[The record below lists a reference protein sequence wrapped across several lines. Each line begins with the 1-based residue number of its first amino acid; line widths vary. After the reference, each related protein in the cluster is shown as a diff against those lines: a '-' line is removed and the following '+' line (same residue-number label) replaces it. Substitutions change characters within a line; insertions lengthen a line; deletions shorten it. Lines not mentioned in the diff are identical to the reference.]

1 MITQREKIQITK
13 LSDQGK
19 SNDLETTTS
28 AQRLGMIYQ
37 LVIDAWAFK
46 GGRLLNPDFRDMLS
60 AFSDERVEFMVVGAF
75 ALAAHGVVRAT
86 GDIDL
91 WIQRS
96 AENAD
101 RVLRALVRFGA
112 PVSTINR
119 DDLQAPDTV
128 LQIGVAPSRVD
139 ILTSIDGLDFADA
152 EPNREYIQVEEL
164 LIPVIGRAD
173 LIANKKATGRPQD
186 RADVELL
193 EASRTRRFESLKK
206 TP

>member
-1 MITQREKIQITK
+1 MPGHLREC
-13 LSDQGK
+13 
-19 SNDLETTTS
+19 
-28 AQRLGMIYQ
+28 
-37 LVIDAWAFK
+37 
-46 GGRLLNPDFRDMLS
+46 RLLNPDFRDMLS
-60 AFSDERVEFMVVGAF
+60 AFSGERVEFMVVGAF

-101 RVLRALVRFGA
+101 RVLRALRRFGA
-112 PVSTINR
+112 PVSTISR

-128 LQIGVAPSRVD
+128 VQIGVVPSRID
-139 ILTSIDGLDFADA
+139 ILTSIDGLDFAAA
-152 EPNREYIQVEEL
+152 EANRLYIQVEEL

-186 RADVELL
+186 RADVESL
-193 EASRTRRFESLKK
+193 EGG
-206 TP
+206 

>member
-1 MITQREKIQITK
+1 
-13 LSDQGK
+13 
-19 SNDLETTTS
+19 
-28 AQRLGMIYQ
+28 
-37 LVIDAWAFK
+37 
-46 GGRLLNPDFRDMLS
+46 
-60 AFSDERVEFMVVGAF
+60 MVVGAF

-101 RVLRALVRFGA
+101 RVLRALRRFGA

-128 LQIGVAPSRVD
+128 VQIGVAPSRVD
-139 ILTSIDGLDFADA
+139 ILTSIDGLDFVAA
-152 EPNREYIQVEEL
+152 EANCLYIEVEEL

-186 RADVELL
+186 RADVESL
-193 EASRTRRFESLKK
+193 EGS
-206 TP
+206 

>member
-1 MITQREKIQITK
+1 MPGHLRE
-13 LSDQGK
+13 
-19 SNDLETTTS
+19 
-28 AQRLGMIYQ
+28 
-37 LVIDAWAFK
+37 
-46 GGRLLNPDFRDMLS
+46 GRLLNPDFRDMLS

-128 LQIGVAPSRVD
+128 LQIGVAPSRID

-152 EPNREYIQVEEL
+152 EANREYIQVEEL
-164 LIPVIGRAD
+164 QIPVIGRAD
-173 LIANKKATGRPQD
+173 LIANKKASGRPQD
-186 RADVELL
+186 LTDVELL
-193 EASRTRRFESLKK
+193 EGS
-206 TP
+206 